1 MARGE
6 TTVHLNEDPAF
17 DLPPQQR
24 LKDFSN
30 QMRPYQPL
38 AAEHAVI
45 DVVLVDAMAKP
56 GRAHGQWPSL
66 KPRPQLR
73 ECQSAGK
80 VCDAYKQKKAK
91 RDQYIALTNRYPFK
105 FN

>member
-1 MARGE
+1 
-6 TTVHLNEDPAF
+6 
-17 DLPPQQR
+17 
-24 LKDFSN
+24 
-30 QMRPYQPL
+30 
-38 AAEHAVI
+38 
-45 DVVLVDAMAKP
+45 MAKP